1 MSGAIKTESSE
12 FIRRD
17 WAEGAAGAAAWSRVI
32 NSSQNIISAH
42 LFHLGLGRAIFRWA
56 DPCSQLFHPEAMETH
71 AEGVRDGRSRRE
83 LQEKERKEMLG
94 EEGW

>member
-17 WAEGAAGAAAWSRVI
+17 WAEGAAGAAAGSRLI

-83 LQEKERKEMLG
+83 LQEKERKKMLG